1 MVCKVNCAA
10 IMGVDVLPVIVETD
24 ICNGLPS
31 FDMVGLLSYDI
42 KESRE
47 RVRTAIKNS
56 GFLVPPKRITINF
69 SPGNIRKAGTYFD
82 LPVAVSILW
91 CLDIIKCRLDDK
103 MFVGELSLSGRVVA
117 VNGVLPIVLHAMERG
132 MKYCFVPAMNVG
144 ECRCIKGIK
153 VIGVEDLN
161 ELVMLLVSGGY
172 KNYQIKEEIEEENIS
187 TVYEHNFKWIKG
199 QVMAKRAAEI
209 AAAGMHNI
217 LLVGPPGTGKTAIAK
232 AMKTILP
239 EMSQNEKIEISKI
252 QSIAGK
258 LEGNLVG
265 ERPFR
270 NPHHT
275 TTVTAMT
282 GGGINPKPG
291 EMTMAHGGVLY
302 MDEFT
307 EFSRGVME
315 AMRQPLEDKKIVIS
329 RKGGTYSFPADFIL
343 LASMNPCK
351 CGYYPDRN
359 KCSCTERDVNKY
371 LEKISGPILDRI
383 DLCVHMNNV
392 DFFDLTRESS
402 EESSEEIRKRVN
414 KAVEIQ
420 RKRYENEK
428 IRFNSQLEGENIKKY
443 CNLGK
448 KEPELI
454 GQIYENMDLSVRA
467 YEKILKT
474 ARTIADLKNH
484 EEIKYEDIAE
494 AVSYKAMSVRRGL

>member
-1 MVCKVNCAA
+1 M
-10 IMGVDVLPVIVETD
+10 
-24 ICNGLPS
+24 
-31 FDMVGLLSYDI
+31 
-42 KESRE
+42 
-47 RVRTAIKNS
+47 
-56 GFLVPPKRITINF
+56 
-69 SPGNIRKAGTYFD
+69 
-82 LPVAVSILW
+82 
-91 CLDIIKCRLDDK
+91 IKCLWENL
-103 MFVGELSLSGRVVA
+103 GLSGRVVA

-392 DFFDLTRESS
+392 DFFDLTR
-402 EESSEEIRKRVN
+402 
-414 KAVEIQ
+414 
-420 RKRYENEK
+420 
-428 IRFNSQLEGENIKKY
+428 
-443 CNLGK
+443 
-448 KEPELI
+448 
-454 GQIYENMDLSVRA
+454 
-467 YEKILKT
+467 
-474 ARTIADLKNH
+474 
-484 EEIKYEDIAE
+484 
-494 AVSYKAMSVRRGL
+494 